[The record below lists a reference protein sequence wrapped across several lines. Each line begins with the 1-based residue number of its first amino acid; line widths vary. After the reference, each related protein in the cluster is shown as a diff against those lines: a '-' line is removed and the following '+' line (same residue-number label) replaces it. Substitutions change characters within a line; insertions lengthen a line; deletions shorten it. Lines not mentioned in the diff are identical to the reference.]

1 MDLLN
6 SPGWQVWLY
15 TFLVCGWGILSIRFI
30 QKQMW
35 PLLALSLVMLISHAV
50 MLWRVTRRK

>member
-1 MDLLN
+1 MN